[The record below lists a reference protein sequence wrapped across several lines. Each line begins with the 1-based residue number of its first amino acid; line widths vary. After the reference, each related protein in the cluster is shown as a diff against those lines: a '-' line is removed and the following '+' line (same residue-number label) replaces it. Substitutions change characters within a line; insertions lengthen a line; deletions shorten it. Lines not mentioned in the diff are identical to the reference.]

1 MGHSLGDRKAG
12 LLADA
17 FGQAI
22 GNSGAGRAEGVL
34 SLATLLAQAWIPSV
48 RLGAAMEIRD
58 GGRQHEQHDAM
69 RTLTAEPRTVAGK
82 FEDCSGELRGL
93 WREEIRRKKRGFSR
107 ETQTYPEDSDGT
119 Y

>member
-17 FGQAI
+17 FGHAI

-58 GGRQHEQHDAM
+58 GGRQHEQRDAM
-69 RTLTAEPRTVAGK
+69 RTLTGET
-82 FEDCSGELRGL
+82 EDCSGELRGL
-93 WREEIRRKKRGFSR
+93 WREEIRRKNRGFSR